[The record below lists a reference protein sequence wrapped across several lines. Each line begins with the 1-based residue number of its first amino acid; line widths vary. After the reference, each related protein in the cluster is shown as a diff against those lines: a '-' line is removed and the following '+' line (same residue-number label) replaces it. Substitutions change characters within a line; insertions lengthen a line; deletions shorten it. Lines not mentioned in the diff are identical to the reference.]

1 MYTDILT
8 HINTEIQTL
17 NDQIRELSEKRQGR
31 EKARTSILLLQAEE
45 DAKAGKLATQK
56 GICPFPKECSKAKT
70 CTADRCNA
78 DTCSNGYA
86 YRMS

>member
-1 MYTDILT
+1 MYTDILE
-8 HINTEIQTL
+8 HIGTEIQ
-17 NDQIRELSEKRQGR
+17 DIQKQIEALAERKQDR

-56 GICPFPKECSKAKT
+56 GICPFPEACSKANY

-78 DTCSNGYA
+78 DTCANGYA

>member
-1 MYTDILT
+1 MFTDILN
-8 HINTEIQTL
+8 HIDTEIQDL
-17 NDQIRELSEKRQGR
+17 NSQIRELSEKRQGR

-45 DAKAGKLATQK
+45 DQKAGKLATQK
-56 GICPFPKECSKAKT
+56 GICPFPEACSKANY